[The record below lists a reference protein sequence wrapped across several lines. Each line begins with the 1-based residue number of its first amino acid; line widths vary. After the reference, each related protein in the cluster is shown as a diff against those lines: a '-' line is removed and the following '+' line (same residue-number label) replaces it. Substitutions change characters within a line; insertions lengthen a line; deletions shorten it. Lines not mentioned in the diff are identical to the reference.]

1 MNFQKALNSP
11 VDYSLNFDRTIEL
24 LNKKIYA
31 NTGLALF
38 HDKDM
43 NYCASQKLILYL
55 NNDCEYVS
63 NGGTGKFEIDFLI
76 SSKSNLFTIVYM
88 SRIQKNE
95 WHQLDQAEFLA
106 KNKKI
111 DAVKRY
117 LIENGYEFVDRD
129 DLNKIAEGHFTELD
143 NKPATLFEALFSE
156 MY

>member
-31 NTGLALF
+31 NTGLALI

-43 NYCASQKLILYL
+43 NYFASQKLIHYL

-76 SSKSNLFTIVYM
+76 SSKSNLFTIVYL